1 MNDNIDAQPTIRPV
15 LDLSNVEAGA
25 RSLNGMLDEPQLS
38 ASLSGDMSRSIGAI
52 QNGNNNGELLSAIK
66 DLQGNVGN
74 SGGDTLYALAKKYG
88 TTVNAIAKLNNI
100 KNVNLIYVGQVLT
113 IKGGSSPSNNNTG
126 SSSGGS
132 NQNTT
137 SSNQVTMKAFGL
149 QADSDNTL
157 FAIWHWQKENT
168 DKFEVQWEY
177 STKDGNWFTG
187 SHTTVDYSSAAQHG
201 FIFDVTYTVPKN
213 AVTVRLRVTYDATS
227 INKEKPPTPN
237 APTVEVKDY
246 TLTCSVDNLMN
257 IEYDGDQYV
266 EFDIIKNDVE
276 RVYLGLSKIIFFAA
290 SYSCTIDPG

>member
-1 MNDNIDAQPTIRPV
+1 MATVKHKVVR
-15 LDLSNVEAGA
+15 
-25 RSLNGMLDEPQLS
+25 
-38 ASLSGDMSRSIGAI
+38 
-52 QNGNNNGELLSAIK
+52 
-66 DLQGNVGN
+66 
-74 SGGDTLYALAKKYG
+74 GDTLYALAKKYG

-201 FIFDVTYTVPKN
+201 FIFDITYTVPKN
-213 AVTVRLRVTYDATS
+213 AVTVRFRVRPISKTYTKNDKTISYWTAVWTGYQTYDATS

-290 SYSCTIDPG
+290 SYSCTIDPGYKYKVRARVKITSYNIQLIKITLRGPTQ